1 MEPCTLTTSTF
12 GKHHKLLQESIQ
24 LATVKL
30 HIKVCFVRGLF
41 TTIRVR
47 VLLIEVLIVDP
58 AFNAVMTEETY
69 EASKVV

>member
-1 MEPCTLTTSTF
+1 M
-12 GKHHKLLQESIQ
+12 
-24 LATVKL
+24 
-30 HIKVCFVRGLF
+30 GLF